1 MRFWGFWQKSNQFIC
16 TILLEYES
24 TYRFSN
30 SLQKLHDWKKIWS
43 CCNGQ
48 EPIRPIRMRNSLN
61 CNISKTSWGMKFD
74 FCLWWGIHW
83 NQQIYPFISSGCGRA
98 CQKLCKI
105 ATQLYRKNVLS
116 CKANFICMWLR
127 TLRSY
132 RFVQSLQVD
141 MLRHAKCDWKQRV
154 NWTSKMIIS
163 MNLVFC
169 LWLDVHKY
177 IYMIQ
182 SIHMGVARHTW
193 TCQK

>member
-43 CCNGQ
+43 CCNCQ

-116 CKANFICMWLR
+116 CKASFFACGLGPAEVTDLFNHCRWIC
-127 TLRSY
+127 SG
-132 RFVQSLQVD
+132 
-141 MLRHAKCDWKQRV
+141 MLNV
-154 NWTSKMIIS
+154 IENNELT
-163 MNLVFC
+163 
-169 LWLDVHKY
+169 
-177 IYMIQ
+177 
-182 SIHMGVARHTW
+182 GP
-193 TCQK
+193 QKWS